1 MVIAAFY
8 LLLKRRLL
16 FSTLLFAISLYVKA
30 SLLIFLPIFVVVVW
44 KQKYRFIEIS
54 NAIVASFLTIMLFT
68 LPFAPKNPQEWLFS
82 IYKDKV
88 FTQQL
93 HVITANAFN
102 IWAALTGIR
111 ERPDS
116 ITIGPFTYQLL
127 GYFLFGASMILPLY
141 KIYKKQDSR
150 TLYSVLSITS
160 FVSFMVVP
168 KNCLFGN
175 HL

>member
-1 MVIAAFY
+1 
-8 LLLKRRLL
+8 
-16 FSTLLFAISLYVKA
+16 
-30 SLLIFLPIFVVVVW
+30 
-44 KQKYRFIEIS
+44 
-54 NAIVASFLTIMLFT
+54 MLFT